1 MITLV
6 SSVLLRLPAAHTKAE
21 SVHLIRHTTPK
32 QNQIIRSKNLN
43 FILRTLPPF
52 PIDSSDTRFRIKSP
66 VFKFHNFTVPSSPE
80 LTT

>member
-6 SSVLLRLPAAHTKAE
+6 SSVLLRLPTAHTKAE
-21 SVHLIRHTTPK
+21 SVHLIRHTTPEQK
-32 QNQIIRSKNLN
+32 NRSIIHTEDLLR
-43 FILRTLPPF
+43 RTLPPF

-66 VFKFHNFTVPSSPE
+66 VFKFHNLTVPSSPE